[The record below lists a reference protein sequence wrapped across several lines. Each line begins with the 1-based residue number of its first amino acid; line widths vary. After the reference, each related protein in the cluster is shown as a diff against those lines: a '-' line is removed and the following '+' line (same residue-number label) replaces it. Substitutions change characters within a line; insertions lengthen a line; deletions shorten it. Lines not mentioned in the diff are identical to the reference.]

1 MRRVFSAII
10 FIALF
15 LFVLPRLYA
24 QSVQTVTNGETTLP
38 VNFTGSGC
46 TYNWVNS
53 NPAVGLP
60 ASGIGNIPSFT
71 AVNTGNAPITATIA
85 ATPIATGFAYVTNFN
100 NGTLT
105 IVNTAT
111 NSFVTNINVNTT
123 PEGITVIPN
132 GTKAYITNEGIN
144 TVSVFNA
151 ANNSLQTTIP
161 VGTTPWGI
169 CTSPDGSLVY
179 VANSG
184 ANTLSVIS
192 TVTNMV
198 VKTITVGTAPWD
210 VVTSPDGTQVYATCG
225 NGTIAVVNT
234 ATNTVSGNIPL
245 HAGSIPHS
253 ICVSADGSKLYVAN
267 SNSQSVSVVNL
278 ATNTVVSD
286 ISVGS
291 VPYGMCVSPDGSKLY
306 VANNASNNISIVN
319 LADNSVTTIPI
330 GGPQGISLSDDGSVL
345 YATNSIDNQ
354 LWIINTATNAVESKI
369 TTGQFPTSL
378 GNFVSGRGCNGSTV
392 TAIITVNP
400 TPPPAITE
408 TGTLSALATVYG
420 TPSIA
425 ESFNVSG
432 ISITGGILIT
442 PPPGFEV
449 STDGV
454 NFSTTATIG
463 GTGSVSG
470 QAYIRLAAITPAGNY
485 NGNVVLSSSNATDIN
500 VIIPSSTVS
509 PAPLTITANNIT
521 KSDGTVNPPL
531 TITYNGF
538 VNHDGQAQLATQP
551 IVITTATTQSPVG
564 QYPITVS
571 GAVSPDYTFTYIPG
585 ILTVIVSAIK
595 IPNTFTPNDDGI
607 NDTWDI
613 HDLQYYP
620 KSTVNIFSRWGQKLY
635 SSIGYPVPWDGRYN
649 GAALPVG
656 TYYYVIDLKNGQA
669 VISGWVAIIR

>member
-1 MRRVFSAII
+1 MRRFFSAIV

-15 LFVLPRLYA
+15 LFLLPQLYA
-24 QSVQTVTNGETTLP
+24 QNQTVTNGQATAP

-60 ASGIGNIPSFT
+60 VSGMGNIPSFT
-71 AVNTGNAPITATIA
+71 AINTGNTPITATIT
-85 ATPIATGFAYVTNFN
+85 ATPVATGFAYVTNFN

-123 PEGITVIPN
+123 PEGISVSPD

-192 TVTNMV
+192 TASNTVI
-198 VKTITVGTAPWD
+198 KTITVGVAPWD
-210 VVTSPDGTQVYATCG
+210 VVISPNGKQVYVTCG
-225 NGTIAVVNT
+225 NGTVTVVNT
-234 ATNTVSGNIPL
+234 TTNTVSGSISL
-245 HAGSIPHS
+245 HSGSIPHS
-253 ICVSADGSKLYVAN
+253 VCVSPDGSKLYVAN
-267 SNSQSVSVVNL
+267 SNSQSVSVVSL

-319 LADNSVTTIPI
+319 LADNSATTIPI
-330 GGPQGISLSDDGSVL
+330 GGPQGISLSADGSIL

-354 LWIINTATNAVESKI
+354 LWIINTVTNAVESKI

-378 GNFVSGRGCNGSTV
+378 GNFVSSSGCNGLPV
-392 TAIITVNP
+392 TATITVNP

-408 TGTLSALATVYG
+408 TGTLSALTTVYG
-420 TPSIA
+420 TPSSA
-425 ESFNVSG
+425 ENFNVSG
-432 ISITGGILIT
+432 TSITGGILIS

-454 NFSTTATIG
+454 NFSTTATVS
-463 GTGSVSG
+463 GTGSISSQV
-470 QAYIRLAAITPAGNY
+470 YVRLTATTETGNY
-485 NGNVVLSSSNATDIN
+485 SGNIVISSTNATNIN
-500 VIIPSSTVS
+500 IAIPTSTVS
-509 PAPLTITANNIT
+509 PAPLTITADNIT

-531 TITYNGF
+531 TVTYSGF
-538 VNHDGQAQLATQP
+538 VNHDGSAKLVTQP

-564 QYPITVS
+564 QYLITVS

-595 IPNTFTPNDDGI
+595 IPNTFTPNGDGV

-613 HDLQYYP
+613 HDLEYYP

-635 SSIGYPVPWDGRYN
+635 SSIGYPIPWDGKYN

-656 TYYYVIDLKNGQA
+656 TYYYVIDLKNGMA